1 MSTEII
7 FGLSVFIAIVSFV
20 CGYTLFL
27 LLLYLLYAALH

>member
-20 CGYTLFL
+20 CGYTLD
-27 LLLYLLYAALH
+27 YRSRKKYCKN